1 MFNDNLGMTGLQ
13 SLYYQLLVKLL
24 EKYNANL
31 NKKSSQ
37 PIENTLGGSF
47 AEIISEVSKRYN
59 VDPHLVQAVV
69 KAESNFDPKAQ
80 SSAGA
85 TGLMQLMPGTAADLG
100 VSNAYDPKQ
109 NIEGGVRYLR
119 MLLDRYQGDIS
130 KALAGYNAG
139 PGAVDQYNGV
149 PPYAETQTYVNRVLN
164 YYDNYSDDGTSEHTW
179 RA

>member
-1 MFNDNLGMTGLQ
+1 
-13 SLYYQLLVKLL
+13 
-24 EKYNANL
+24 
-31 NKKSSQ
+31 
-37 PIENTLGGSF
+37 
-47 AEIISEVSKRYN
+47 
-59 VDPHLVQAVV
+59 
-69 KAESNFDPKAQ
+69 
-80 SSAGA
+80 
-85 TGLMQLMPGTAADLG
+85 MPGTAADLG